1 MNNVFETF
9 RPKNPIIAQHV
20 HYYYLD
26 VKPQNKKIEF
36 DCYPHFNNSISLYNS
51 HFSPEIGKIVFKND
65 TNPLQIFTPLRENIF
80 NVTQIGKVHRIV
92 IIFNPLGIHQFYRGL
107 SFTYFIT
114 KFNFFSELELNALFS
129 SQNIN
134 TIAGLLDQFLFRRYV
149 AYNNTI
155 LNNAIEVIFNNFDT
169 ITIECLASK
178 LNVSRRHLNRL
189 FNSHF
194 GVSVKKFNK
203 IVLFRKTLE
212 KKLLIDSEQSFT
224 SLAHEF
230 NYFDQS
236 HLTKLFK
243 SLTLSSP
250 KNLIKKGTQLGNED
264 TFWHL
269 K

>member
-26 VKPQNKKIEF
+26 VKPQNKKIGF
-36 DCYPHFNNSISLYNS
+36 DCYPHFNNSISLYSS
-51 HFSPEIGKIVFKND
+51 HFSPKIGKIVFKDDN
-65 TNPLQIFTPLRENIF
+65 NPLQIFTPLRENIF

-107 SFTYFIT
+107 TFTDFIT
-114 KFNFFSELELNALFS
+114 EFNFFSELELSALFS
-129 SQNIN
+129 SQNTNEI
-134 TIAGLLDQFLFRRYV
+134 TKLLDQFLISRYIT
-149 AYNNTI
+149 YSNTT
-155 LNNAIEVIFNNFDT
+155 LNNAIKLILNNFDT
-169 ITIECLASK
+169 ITINNLAFE

-194 GVSVKKFNK
+194 GISVKKFNK

-212 KKLLIDSEQSFT
+212 KKLFINSEQSFT

-236 HLTKLFK
+236 HLTNLFK
-243 SLTLSSP
+243 NLTLSSP
-250 KNLIKKGTQLGNED
+250 KNLLKKGTQLGNED